1 MDIHN
6 TDVIHFPLTL
16 TVTDATGAKTTK
28 PIPAGDVFT
37 AVSSSPSLAVS
48 VGLDASGNQEVV
60 GSPTVLESDAANGG
74 GGITIHV
81 TDSAGDTAADVTGA
95 DAINIIVVPPVPQI
109 ALGTPTFTTQAAPT
123 APGP

>member
-6 TDVIHFPLTL
+6 TQVIHIPLTL
-16 TVTDATGAKTTK
+16 TTTSASGAVSTV

-37 AVSSSPSLAVS
+37 PTASSPSLAMSMGV
-48 VGLDASGNQEVV
+48 DASGNQEAI
-60 GSPTVLESDAANGG
+60 GSPVVLESDSGNGG
-74 GGITIHV
+74 GNITITI
-81 TDSAGDTAADVTGA
+81 TDSAGDVAGTLTG
-95 DAINIIVVPPVPQI
+95 INITLVPPVPQI